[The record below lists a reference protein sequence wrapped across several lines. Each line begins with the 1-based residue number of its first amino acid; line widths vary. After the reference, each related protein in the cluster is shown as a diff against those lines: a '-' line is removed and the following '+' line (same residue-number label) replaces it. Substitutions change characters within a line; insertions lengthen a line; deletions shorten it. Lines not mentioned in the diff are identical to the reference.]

1 MIVSFHLQRFY
12 IWILIFH
19 HQPIRPPSH
28 QQGGRDPPVMA
39 GVDSRFHCRCH
50 HRLPQPK
57 HREQDQKLGLFWW
70 FCKTGQTTDSSKWC
84 CGCARGSSGGFTGL
98 DNSQYPWEGS
108 WWSAANRQPET
119 TFSHKVRE
127 VSNQEWCHRR
137 SSMGIVGGI
146 GPDHR
151 NSGSAARQ
159 RGPGPKHV

>member
-28 QQGGRDPPVMA
+28 QRGRDPPVMA
-39 GVDSRFHCRCH
+39 SGADS
-50 HRLPQPK
+50 LPQ
-57 HREQDQKLGLFWW
+57 LGTRSETGGLWFRSSGHKGFHILAAGAIPQWW
-70 FCKTGQTTDSSKWC
+70 HAGGRRGVQA
-84 CGCARGSSGGFTGL
+84 ARGPHGAPR
-98 DNSQYPWEGS
+98 YPWEGF

>member
-28 QQGGRDPPVMA
+28 QRGRDPPVMA
-39 GVDSRFHCRCH
+39 GADSRFHRCYQH
-50 HRLPQPK
+50 AATAATTQGTRW
-57 HREQDQKLGLFWW
+57 KLSLFWW
-70 FCKTGQTTDSSKWC
+70 FLQNSGNKGLLAGFSKWC
-84 CGCARGSSGGFTGL
+84 WLLRGFTEL
-98 DNSQYPWEGS
+98 DNSQYPWEGC
-108 WWSAANRQPET
+108 WWSGANRQPET

-127 VSNQEWCHRR
+127 VSNQQRCHRR

-159 RGPGPKHV
+159 PGPGPKHV